1 MYNNNNIGNNNNNN
15 SNNNNTFL
23 WLLMTKSKNKT
34 EIKNQEKLKHIC
46 VLNDFQWKIE
56 EILKITT
63 NIWLSKKIF

>member
-1 MYNNNNIGNNNNNN
+1 MFNNNNIGNNNYYYYY
-15 SNNNNTFL
+15 TFL

-46 VLNDFQWKIE
+46 VLNDFQWKFE